1 MGSAGRLTHH
11 VLVSRRRTHR
21 RRPTL
26 RRAIHWPAQTEVP
39 SEAPNSQLEL
49 SSRFLTPIA
58 ESPLAPHMSLS
69 EAAGQV
75 RIASVIDARAAPD
88 AARPLSV
95 LDMPLTQ
102 LGWHDPFEW
111 LSRGWH
117 DFSRAPLVGVFYGTC
132 FVLMGWLLLACFHQ
146 APEYTLALSAGF
158 LLMGPF
164 LCLGL
169 YDVSRRLERGEP
181 LSMWSSLTAWRI
193 SSGQLAIF
201 AGVLLVLEM
210 LWGRSAMIMFAIS
223 FDGIPDFN
231 GPLSSM
237 MTEEY
242 LTFFAGYMAV
252 GAVFAALIFA
262 ISAISM
268 PMMLDKSVDAISA
281 GLASMRLVSTQTGVM
296 LLWAGLITLAITL
309 AMLPGFLGLVVVGPV
324 IGHAS
329 WHAYRAATTPRA

>member
-26 RRAIHWPAQTEVP
+26 RRVMHWPAQD
-39 SEAPNSQLEL
+39 EATSSQLEL
-49 SSRFLTPIA
+49 PSRFLTPILEA
-58 ESPLAPHMSLS
+58 PLAPNMSLGA
-69 EAAGQV
+69 AAGQV
-75 RIASVIDARAAPD
+75 DISLVIEASATDEARQP
-88 AARPLSV
+88 SV

-102 LGWHDPFEW
+102 LTWHDPFEW

-117 DFSRAPLVGVFYGTC
+117 DFSRAPLVGIFYGTC
-132 FVLMGWLLLACFHQ
+132 FVLMGWLLLAVFHQ

-158 LLMGPF
+158 LLLGPF

-223 FDGIPDFN
+223 FDGIPDFS

-237 MTEEY
+237 LTEEY

-252 GAVFAALIFA
+252 GALFASLIFA
-262 ISAISM
+262 ISVISM

-296 LLWAGLITLAITL
+296 LLWGALITLAIVM

-329 WHAYRAATTPRA
+329 WHAYRAATTPRT

>member
-1 MGSAGRLTHH
+1 MGSAGRLAHLI
-11 VLVSRRRTHR
+11 LVSRRRTHG
-21 RRPTL
+21 RRPAL
-26 RRAIHWPAQTEVP
+26 RRAVQSAEQTASTGAHRELPTGLLAPMEGPQLAPSMSQLPASGQVDLSHASHAIHASPAH
-39 SEAPNSQLEL
+39 EAP
-49 SSRFLTPIA
+49 
-58 ESPLAPHMSLS
+58 
-69 EAAGQV
+69 
-75 RIASVIDARAAPD
+75 
-88 AARPLSV
+88 PLSV

-102 LGWHDPFEW
+102 LSWHDPFEW
-111 LSRGWH
+111 LSLGWR
-117 DFSRAPLVGVFYGTC
+117 DFSRAPLVGLFYGAC

-146 APEYTLALSAGF
+146 APQYTLALSAGF
-158 LLMGPF
+158 LLLGPF

-169 YDVSRRLERGEP
+169 YEVSRRLERGEP

-223 FDGIPDFN
+223 FDGMPDFS

-237 MTEEY
+237 MTDEY
-242 LTFFAGYMAV
+242 LTFFAGYIAV
-252 GAVFAALIFA
+252 GAVFASIIFA
-262 ISAISM
+262 ISVISM

-296 LLWAGLITLAITL
+296 LLWAGLITLGVGL
-309 AMLPGFLGLVVVGPV
+309 AMLPGFLGLMVVGPV

-329 WHAYRAATTPRA
+329 WHAYRAATTPRTN